1 MWIGIL
7 VSLTLISIAL
17 FLSGFVV
24 NDDDN
29 NLKASGAI
37 IFVLVCVF
45 GWVMGGILN
54 TFSFVEKEITPNIMI
69 TPDVVV
75 VEYNGLVQTFESI
88 QSYSKIKE
96 GCKFIL
102 RTDKNMYGFKTPDG
116 DRIIIKE

>member
-7 VSLTLISIAL
+7 VSLTVISIAL

-24 NDDDN
+24 NDDTD
-29 NLKASGAI
+29 NLKFGGVISLVI
-37 IFVLVCVF
+37 VCVF

-69 TPDVVV
+69 TPSSVIA
-75 VEYNGLVQTFESI
+75 EYQGTI
-88 QSYSKIKE
+88 QVFTEITEYSKIKD
-96 GCKFIL
+96 GCKFVL